1 MVTDSCTCK
10 ALAIDWFALTPTC
23 HDIVALPF
31 GQWHLIVQRFCVSHT
46 AGIRDSKQA
55 VYLATM
61 PDC

>member
-1 MVTDSCTCK
+1 MVTHSCTCK
-10 ALAIDWFALTPTC
+10 ALAIAWSALTPTC
-23 HDIVALPF
+23 HDLLHCHSDS
-31 GQWHLIVQRFCVSHT
+31 GTLVQRFSISHT